1 MEPNGV
7 RFKPPTTEAAPPVG
21 APVVAAVSGRVAAD
35 LRGLTIEAAS
45 QGPTPDVANGL
56 MR

>member
-1 MEPNGV
+1 M

-21 APVVAAVSGRVAAD
+21 ALVVAAVSGRVAAD
-35 LRGLTIEAAS
+35 LSALTSEAAS
-45 QGPTPDVANGL
+45 QGPTPNVAVGL